1 MNELTAMF
9 DGLSPEW
16 EKLAAFGF
24 KPSAGGYVYRAPLV
38 DGQFEAV
45 VSVTDDG
52 RVTADVV
59 DAETGEVYALVK
71 VAAVTGAFVGKI
83 RSELETVLTEV
94 AAKCFY
100 ADRFKS
106 AAARSVIAYARKKYG
121 DELEFLWPK
130 FPMNAILRRK
140 DNAKWYAVLLN
151 LPSQKLGLSGEGK
164 LDIIDLRAAA
174 DDIARLVDGEAYFPG
189 YHMNKS
195 HWVTLCLD
203 GRTAAE
209 EICRRLDESYRL
221 AGKK

>member
-1 MNELTAMF
+1 MRELTAMF

-24 KPSAGGYVYRAPLV
+24 KPEAGGYVYRAPLA

-45 VSVTDDG
+45 VNVAADG
-52 RVTADVV
+52 RVTADAV

-71 VAAVTGAFVGKI
+71 VAAATGAFVGKI
-83 RSELETVLTEV
+83 RSELEAILTEV

-106 AAARSVIAYARKKYG
+106 AVARSVIAYAREKYG

-130 FPMNAILRRK
+130 FPTNAILRRK
-140 DNAKWYAVLLN
+140 DNAKWYAALLN
-151 LPSQKLGLSGEGK
+151 LPPQKLGLSGEEK
-164 LDIIDLRAAA
+164 LDIIDLRAET
-174 DDIARLVDGEAYFPG
+174 DEIARLVDGEWYFPG

-195 HWVTLCLD
+195 HWLTLCLD
-203 GRTAAE
+203 GRTTAE

>member
-1 MNELTAMF
+1 MRELTAMF

-24 KPSAGGYVYRAPLV
+24 KPEAGGYVYRAPLA

-45 VSVTDDG
+45 VNVTADG
-52 RVTADVV
+52 RVTADAV
-59 DAETGEVYALVK
+59 DVETGEVYALVK
-71 VAAVTGAFVGKI
+71 VAAATGAFVGKI
-83 RSELETVLTEV
+83 RSELEAVLTEA

-106 AAARSVIAYARKKYG
+106 AVARSVIAYAREKYG

-130 FPMNAILRRK
+130 FPTNAILRRK
-140 DNAKWYAVLLN
+140 DNAKWYAALLN
-151 LPSQKLGLSGEGK
+151 LPPQKLGLSGEEK
-164 LDIIDLRAAA
+164 LDIIDLRAET
-174 DDIARLVDGEAYFPG
+174 DEIARLVDGERYFPG

-195 HWVTLCLD
+195 HWLTLCLD
-203 GRTAAE
+203 GRTTAE

>member
-1 MNELTAMF
+1 MRELTAMF
-9 DGLSPEW
+9 DGLSPER

-24 KPSAGGYVYRAPLV
+24 KPEAGGYVYRAPLA

-45 VSVTDDG
+45 VNVAADG
-52 RVTADVV
+52 RVTADAV

-71 VAAVTGAFVGKI
+71 VAAATGAFVGKI
-83 RSELETVLTEV
+83 RSELEAVLTEA

-106 AAARSVIAYARKKYG
+106 AVARSVISYAREKYG

-130 FPMNAILRRK
+130 FPTNAILRRK

-151 LPSQKLGLSGEGK
+151 LPPQKLGLSGEEK
-164 LDIIDLRAAA
+164 LDIIDLRAET
-174 DDIARLVDGEAYFPG
+174 DEIARLVDGERYFPG

-195 HWVTLCLD
+195 HWLTLCLD
-203 GRTAAE
+203 GRMAAE
-209 EICRRLDESYRL
+209 EVCRRLDESYRL